1 MKYLEIYN
9 EWLASDNVDADTK
22 TELNGIKEDDK
33 AIEDR
38 FYKNLEFGTGGLR
51 GVIGA
56 GTNRMNIY
64 TVRHAT
70 QGVADYV
77 KSCGE
82 KAVNKGFVIAYDTR
96 HKSDVFAKEAANILV
111 NNGIKTYLFDRPVP
125 TPELSFSVRELGA
138 FGGIVITAS
147 HNPAEYNGYKVYDE
161 NGCQITVEA
170 ADIIYSVMQK
180 NEILGIECCDM
191 TDKIVYVGDEVES
204 KYLDAVYS
212 QALNVNEIKSF
223 ASDYKVVYTPL
234 HGTGRVPVERIL
246 NRVGVTVVPVKEQ
259 YMPDPDFSTVKSPNP
274 EEKDGLAMA
283 IALAEKEGASLV
295 VATDPDS
302 DRLGV
307 VIKNKEDEFVP
318 LTGNQV
324 GILLLNYIINYKKG
338 VENPAIVKTIV
349 TTPMADVI
357 AESENIK
364 VYNVLT
370 GFKFIGEKIFEFEQN
385 KNNTYLFGFEESCGY
400 LSGTY
405 ARDKDAVVAAML
417 ISEMYAFY
425 KGVLNKTLYQVLEEL
440 YEKYGYFKESL
451 TSITIKGKE
460 GLEKITEIM
469 SVMRKDCTKEIAGF
483 SVNNVVDYL
492 EFEKTG
498 LPKSNV
504 LSFELTDGRKFII
517 RPSGTEPKIKIYFFV
532 KGENHNQS
540 SDLMNELVD
549 KVKEYI
555 NQI

>member
-1 MKYLEIYN
+1 MTYLENYN
-9 EWLASDNVDADTK
+9 NWISSDNVDEDTK
-22 TELNGIKEDDK
+22 KELLQIKDDQK
-33 AIEDR
+33 AVEDR

-56 GTNRMNIY
+56 GCNRMNIY

-125 TPELSFSVRELGA
+125 TPELSFSVRELDA

-170 ADIIYSVMQK
+170 ADMIYSVMQK
-180 NEILGIECCDM
+180 NDILGIACM
-191 TDKIVYVGDEVES
+191 DKTEEIIYVGDTVEE
-204 KYLDAVYS
+204 KYLDAVFS
-212 QALNVNEIKSF
+212 QSLNVEKIKNY
-223 ASDYKVVYTPL
+223 AAEYKVVYTPL
-234 HGTGRVPVERIL
+234 HGTGRVPVEKIL
-246 NRVGVTVVPVKEQ
+246 NRIGVTVVPVKEQ

-307 VIKNKEDEFVP
+307 VIKDNKGEFLP

-324 GILLLNYIINYKKG
+324 GILLLNYIINYKVA

-349 TTPMADVI
+349 TTPMAEAI
-357 AESENIK
+357 AESKNIK

-385 KNNTYLFGFEESCGY
+385 KNNNYLFGFEESCGY

-417 ISEMYAFY
+417 VSEMYAFY
-425 KGVLNKTLYQVLEEL
+425 SHTLNKSLYEVLDEL
-440 YEKYGYFKESL
+440 YSTYGYYKESL
-451 TSITIKGKE
+451 TSITIKGKA
-460 GLEKITEIM
+460 GLEKITQIM
-469 SVMRKDCTKEIAGF
+469 DVMRKECTSEIAGLAIE
-483 SVNNVVDYL
+483 NVTDYL
-492 EFEKTG
+492 ETDKTG

-504 LSFELTDGRKFII
+504 LSFELKDGRKFII

-532 KGENHNQS
+532 KGDSENDSVNKL
-540 SDLMNELVD
+540 DAL
-549 KVKEYI
+549 VKEIKDFI

>member
-1 MKYLEIYN
+1 MTYLENYEKWIN
-9 EWLASDNVDADTK
+9 SDSVDKETK
-22 TELNGIKEDDK
+22 DELLKIKDDQK

-56 GTNRMNIY
+56 GCNRMNVY

-70 QGVADYV
+70 QGVSDYV
-77 KSCGE
+77 KSCGDL
-82 KAVNKGFVIAYDTR
+82 AVKKGFVIAYDTR
-96 HKSDVFAKEAANILV
+96 HKSDVFAKEAANILI
-111 NNGIKTYLFDRPVP
+111 NNGIKAYLFDRPVP

-170 ADIIYSVMQK
+170 AETIYSVMQK
-180 NEILGIECCDM
+180 NDILDISFENREKD
-191 TDKIVYVGDEVES
+191 INYIGDEVEN
-204 KYLDAVYS
+204 KYISAVFN
-212 QALNVNEIKSF
+212 QAINVEKIKEC

-234 HGTGRVPVERIL
+234 HGTGRVPVEKIL
-246 NRVGVTVVPVKEQ
+246 NKIGVNVIPVREQ
-259 YMPDPDFSTVKSPNP
+259 YMPDPNFSTVKSPNP

-283 IALAEKEGASLV
+283 IALAEKEGAELV

-307 VIKNKEDEFVP
+307 VIKNDKNEFIP

-324 GILLLNYIINYKKG
+324 GILLLNYIITHKKD
-338 VENPAIVKTIV
+338 VLNPAIVKTIV
-349 TTPMADVI
+349 TTPMADAM
-357 AESENIK
+357 AEAENIK
-364 VYNVLT
+364 VFNVLT
-370 GFKFIGEKIFEFEQN
+370 GFKFIGEKIFEFEQSGSN
-385 KNNTYLFGFEESCGY
+385 SYLFGFEESCGY

-417 ISEMYAFY
+417 VSEMYAY
-425 KGVLNKTLYQVLEEL
+425 YNCVHKTTLYEVLEGL
-440 YEKYGYFKESL
+440 YKEYGYYKESL
-451 TSITIKGKE
+451 ASITIKGKE
-460 GLEKITEIM
+460 GLEKITQIM
-469 SVMRKDCTKEIAGF
+469 DVMRKDCKEKIAGLA
-483 SVNNVVDYL
+483 VENVVDYL
-492 EFEKTG
+492 ETDKTK

-504 LSFELTDGRKFII
+504 LSFELKDGRKFII

-532 KGENHNQS
+532 KGES
-540 SDLMNELVD
+540 SAHSAEILGNLENDVKSFINE
-549 KVKEYI
+549 I
-555 NQI
+555 